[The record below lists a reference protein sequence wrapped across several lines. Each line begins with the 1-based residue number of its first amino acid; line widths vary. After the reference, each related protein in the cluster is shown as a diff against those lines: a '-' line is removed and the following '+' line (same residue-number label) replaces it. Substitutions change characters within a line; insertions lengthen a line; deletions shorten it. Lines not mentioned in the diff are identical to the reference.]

1 MKKKKI
7 KIPIFHGELTMI
19 QTKKKKWSK
28 VGEKYKMQI
37 GDFSAVV
44 WKDEKQKFL
53 SLFVAF
59 NGKPKSDIIAH
70 EAVHLVNHVFINKGI
85 EPCRYNDENQAYLTG
100 WFVKQIQKFIK

>member
-19 QTKKKKWSK
+19 KAKDFSK
-28 VGEKYKMQI
+28 VGKKYKMNVE
-37 GDFSAVV
+37 GFSAVV